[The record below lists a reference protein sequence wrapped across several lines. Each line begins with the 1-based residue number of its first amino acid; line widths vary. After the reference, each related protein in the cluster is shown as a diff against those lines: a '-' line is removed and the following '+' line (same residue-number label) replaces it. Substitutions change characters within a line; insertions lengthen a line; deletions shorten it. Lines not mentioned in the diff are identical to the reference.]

1 VRGLLVLLLVPLAAL
16 AAACTGD
23 EERAD
28 PPTTTTAPPT
38 TTAPAPP
45 PTTTEPDADEVGLVP
60 TPAGALRRCRRAP
73 AVAPA
78 CPREVP
84 EAPYDSTSPIYVAE
98 SYPGAQAG
106 ERFFSLQWG
115 AEHPGEPELDRPPAT
130 VHVVVS
136 AAPDNERGPAVRR
149 ATVRDGLLEE
159 PRRTYLILGR
169 VTWAGR
175 RGALLLAP
183 PFPRG
188 GIEANH
194 LVFAWTARGR
204 NRKVSLHAWEPFT
217 EVPDVLRAVV
227 ESVP

>member
-1 VRGLLVLLLVPLAAL
+1 MRGLLVLLLVPLAAR

-23 EERAD
+23 EEGAD
-28 PPTTTTAPPT
+28 PPTTTSAPPT

-45 PTTTEPDADEVGLVP
+45 PTTTEPDEVALVP

-84 EAPYDSTSPIYVAE
+84 EAPYDPTSPIYVAE

-136 AAPDNERGPAVRR
+136 AAVRHRGPVTRPASL
-149 ATVRDGLLEE
+149 RDGLLEE

-169 VTWAGR
+169 VVWAGR
-175 RGALLLAP
+175 RGVLLLAP

-194 LVFAWTARGR
+194 LVFRWTARGTVR
-204 NRKVSLHAWEPFT
+204 TVSLHAWEPFS
-217 EVPDVLRAVV
+217 EVPHVLKEVV
-227 ESVP
+227 ESLPP

>member
-1 VRGLLVLLLVPLAAL
+1 MRALLLLLALIA
-16 AAACTGD
+16 AWTAACTGD
-23 EERAD
+23 EEGAD

-45 PTTTEPDADEVGLVP
+45 PTTTEPDVDEVALVP
-60 TPAGALRRCRRAP
+60 MPAGALRRCRRAP

-84 EAPYDSTSPIYVAE
+84 EAPYDPTSPIYVAE

-106 ERFFSLQWG
+106 ERVFSLQWG
-115 AEHPGEPELDRPPAT
+115 AEHPGQPELDRPPAT
-130 VHVVVS
+130 VHLVVS
-136 AAPDNERGPAVRR
+136 AAPDNDRQAVRQ
-149 ATVRDGLLEE
+149 ATVRDGLLAE
-159 PRRTYLILGR
+159 PRRAYLVLGR
-169 VTWAGR
+169 VVWAGR

-194 LVFAWTARGR
+194 LVFRWTARGTIR
-204 NRKVSLHAWEPFT
+204 TVSLHAWEPFT